1 MQSTQKSVFTS
12 GQEGDRYFSRNE
24 GVYAAM
30 AGAEALSIPSSV
42 YASYIKAGA
51 AVLEIGSSSG
61 TNLDA
66 LCRATSCDGFGI
78 DPSPKAISSGAAQF
92 PDLNLSVGTADKLE
106 FPDHSFDFILFGFCL
121 YLVDRDLLSRVVAEA
136 DRCLKDGG
144 FIGITDFAPDVPTK
158 RPYAHRS
165 GIFSHKYQYERMFT
179 AFPHFTVVE
188 SRPFSHTG
196 SGFHPDPQERL
207 IATVIHKN
215 LAGGY
220 QLLA

>member
-24 GVYAAM
+24 GIYAAM
-30 AGAEALSIPSSV
+30 VDADELSIPNSV
-42 YASYIKAGA
+42 YASYIRAGD

-66 LCRATSCDGFGI
+66 LRRATGCAGFGI
-78 DPSPKAISSGAAQF
+78 DPSAKAISSGSALH
-92 PDLNLSVGTADKLE
+92 PGLNLSVGTADKLE

-144 FIGITDFAPDVPTK
+144 FLGITDFAPDVPTK

-165 GIFSHKYQYERMFT
+165 GVFTHKYQYERMFT
-179 AFPHFTVVE
+179 AFPHFSVVE
-188 SRPFSHTG
+188 SRPFSHSG
-196 SGFHPDPQERL
+196 RGFHPDPQERL
-207 IATVIHKN
+207 TATVIHKN

-220 QLLA
+220 QSLA

>member
-30 AGAEALSIPSSV
+30 VDADELSIPNSV
-42 YASYIKAGA
+42 YASYIRAGD

-66 LCRATSCDGFGI
+66 LRRATNCAGFGI
-78 DPSPKAISSGAAQF
+78 DPSAKAISSGSALH
-92 PDLNLSVGTADKLE
+92 PGLNLSVGTADKLE
-106 FPDHSFDFILFGFCL
+106 FPDQSFDFILFGFCL

-144 FIGITDFAPDVPTK
+144 FVGITDFAPDVPTK

-165 GIFSHKYQYERMFT
+165 GIFTHKYQYERMFT
-179 AFPHFTVVE
+179 AFPHFSVVE
-188 SRPFSHTG
+188 SRPFSHSG
-196 SGFHPDPQERL
+196 PGFHPDPQERL
-207 IATVIHKN
+207 AATVVHKN
-215 LAGGY
+215 LGGGY
-220 QLLA
+220 QDLP